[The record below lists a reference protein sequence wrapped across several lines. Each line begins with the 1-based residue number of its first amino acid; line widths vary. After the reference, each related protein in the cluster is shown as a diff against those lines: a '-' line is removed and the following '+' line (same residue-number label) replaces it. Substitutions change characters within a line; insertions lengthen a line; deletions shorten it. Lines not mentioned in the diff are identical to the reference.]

1 MKKKLLVVMNHQ
13 LTEEQ
18 KVGWDE
24 LVVLSDISKTLSDMV
39 KNISPV
45 AKVEEIKELAM
56 AIVLVGLMGKFTHIA
71 IMGEPTLVLHTAIIA
86 DEVDIKAVTAT
97 SERVS
102 FDEPQPDGSIKKI
115 SKFQHVMWRNM
126 L

>member
-18 KVGWDE
+18 KVGWEE
-24 LVVLSDISKTLSDMV
+24 LVILSDVSKEMSDKV
-39 KNISPV
+39 KNISPTATV
-45 AKVEEIKELAM
+45 KEIQELAVM
-56 AIVLVGLMGKFTHIA
+56 LVLFAIMSNCTHIA
-71 IMGEPTLVLHTAIIA
+71 IMGEPTLVLHTAITASEA
-86 DEVDIKAVTAT
+86 DIIPVTAT
-97 SERVS
+97 TERISV
-102 FDEPQPDGSIKKI
+102 DEPQPDGSIKKI